1 MKKEKVR
8 FYVEKQSKLVQ
19 SAVVLMILSAVF
31 RIIGCWKGFSDSF
44 YAITQIA
51 LPLSCNLLFILVLLI
66 AGKRFFSLTSV
77 PVVLGAVFLVFKVI
91 GCANWL
97 HMALFILICV
107 VLAAAYCATV
117 YGVIPT
123 KWVMLPVLLLPF
135 VYQIFVSDAAK
146 FSDSAAPL
154 TFAVG
159 MQEMSVLCIVLALFS
174 TLFAMKKKKPA
185 PIEEQNLPKMKDP
198 KPIMPEAAPAQE
210 QAEQPQEQTVIEE
223 IK

>member
-77 PVVLGAVFLVFKVI
+77 PVVLGAVFLVFKAI
-91 GCANWL
+91 GCGNWL
-97 HMALFILICV
+97 HLTLFILICV
-107 VLAAAYCATV
+107 VLAASYCATV

-159 MQEMSVLCIVLALFS
+159 MQEMSVLCIILAL
-174 TLFAMKKKKPA
+174 LCAVFAMKKKKPA

-198 KPIMPEAAPAQE
+198 KPIMPEAAPAPVE
-210 QAEQPQEQTVIEE
+210 QTAAEEQPVIEE